1 VWCII
6 ENMRLEEEV
15 RKRNKKANLQKM
27 ILASVEL
34 AGMVTLAALAPN
46 VIGAMAKLGL
56 WPHQRQKET
65 ILSSRKRLV
74 TRGLLVY
81 KKGML
86 EVTESGRKYLM
97 RETLFDSLKHR
108 KKIKWDGKWRILI
121 FDIPQ
126 YRKCDREHIRNT
138 LISIGFMRLQHSVWI
153 YPYDCEDLMTLLKA
167 DLKISKDVLYMI
179 VEALEYDRPIR
190 EHFGLK

>member
-1 VWCII
+1 
-6 ENMRLEEEV
+6 MRLEEEV

-27 ILASVEL
+27 ILATVEL

-74 TRGLLVY
+74 AKGMLVY

-86 EVTESGRKYLM
+86 EITESGRRYLM
-97 RETLFDSLKHR
+97 RETLFDNLRHR

-126 YRKCDREHIRNT
+126 YRKRDREHIRNT

-167 DLKISKDVLYMI
+167 DLKIGKHVLYMV
-179 VEALEYDRPIR
+179 VEALEYDRPVR

>member
-1 VWCII
+1 MWCIM
-6 ENMRLEEEV
+6 ENMGLEEKV
-15 RKRNKKANLQKM
+15 RKRNKKANLQKI

-56 WPHQRQKET
+56 WPHQRQNET

-74 TRGLLVY
+74 AKGLLVY
-81 KKGML
+81 KKGVL
-86 EVTESGRKYLM
+86 EITESGRRYLM
-97 RETLFDSLKHR
+97 RETLFDNLKHR

-126 YRKCDREHIRNT
+126 YRKHDREHIRNT

-167 DLKISKDVLYMI
+167 DLKIGKDALYMI
-179 VEALEYDRPIR
+179 VEALEYDRPVR
-190 EHFGLK
+190 EYFGL